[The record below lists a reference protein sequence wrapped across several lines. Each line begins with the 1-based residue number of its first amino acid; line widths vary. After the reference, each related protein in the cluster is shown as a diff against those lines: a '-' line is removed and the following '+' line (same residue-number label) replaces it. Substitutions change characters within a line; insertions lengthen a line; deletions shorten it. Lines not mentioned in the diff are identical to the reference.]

1 MYLDT
6 SLSVVQTWIS
16 LWFPVRTIQMRW
28 FCKATQ
34 LVFDLVQVFF
44 VFVYCT
50 EVHKAAKLFHSSLTV
65 KFPTSTSSEEIIGIR
80 SQNVGVFFSEEG
92 ELRKTAEL
100 NASVNSLPHVFLI
113 YGKMFFYL
121 LFQDVLTFTDQF
133 SDWSR
138 IIQIGLL
145 MEPCSVD

>member
-1 MYLDT
+1 MCKLGFLCGFLLEPFRWGDSARLL
-6 SLSVVQTWIS
+6 SLCLIWSKRFLFLYTA
-16 LWFPVRTIQMRW
+16 F
-28 FCKATQ
+28 
-34 LVFDLVQVFF
+34 
-44 VFVYCT
+44 CT

-65 KFPTSTSSEEIIGIR
+65 KFPTSTSSEVIIGIR

-100 NASVNSLPHVFLI
+100 NASMHSLPHVFLI